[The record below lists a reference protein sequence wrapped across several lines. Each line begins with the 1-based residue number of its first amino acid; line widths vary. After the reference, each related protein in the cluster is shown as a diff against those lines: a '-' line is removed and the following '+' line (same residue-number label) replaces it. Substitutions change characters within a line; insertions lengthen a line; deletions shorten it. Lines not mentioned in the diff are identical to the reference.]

1 MSRAAATPTRRKS
14 RGSGRHPACFIIG
27 AGPGLGL
34 ALAEA
39 FANEGYDIAL
49 MSRGPRKLLEAC
61 AELRKTTGRIINA
74 YAADAGDEVSL
85 KQGIDAA
92 RHVFGDP
99 EVLIYNAAVSHPEPP
114 TKIQQEQLI
123 DDFRVNVGGA
133 LIATQELAP
142 AMIKAKKGTILFT
155 GGGFAYEPAMKY
167 ASLSLGKA
175 ALRSLTYTLAQE
187 LGAHGVHVATV
198 TVYGFLQAG
207 TKFDPQRITQAYLWL
222 HRQPKGHFDIEKIY
236 K

>member
-1 MSRAAATPTRRKS
+1 MTARSSAPRRKT
-14 RGSGRHPACFIIG
+14 RIGRPVCFIVG
-27 AGPGLGL
+27 AGPGISA

-39 FANEGYDIAL
+39 FAGEGFDIVL
-49 MSRGPRKLLEAC
+49 LSRGPSKLRELC
-61 AELRKTTGRIINA
+61 AELTRKTGHYVAA
-74 YAADAGDEVSL
+74 YAADAGDEISL
-85 KQGIDAA
+85 KQGLDIA
-92 RHVFGDP
+92 RADFGDP
-99 EVLIYNAAVSHPEPP
+99 QVLIYNAAVTHLQAP
-114 TKIQQEQLI
+114 TQIGVDTLVEE
-123 DDFRVNVGGA
+123 FRVNVAGA
-133 LIATQELAP
+133 LVVAKEVAP

-198 TVYGFLQAG
+198 TIHGFIQTG
-207 TKFDPQRITQAYLWL
+207 TRLDPARIAQTYLWL
-222 HRQPKGHFDIEKIY
+222 HRQPKGHFDTEKIH

>member
-1 MSRAAATPTRRKS
+1 MTARSASPRRKKS
-14 RGSGRHPACFIIG
+14 EHRPVCFIVG
-27 AGPGLGL
+27 AGPGIGA

-39 FANEGYDIAL
+39 FAGEGYDIVMLA
-49 MSRGPRKLLEAC
+49 RGPAKLRELC
-61 AELRKTTGRIINA
+61 ADLSRKTGRAVCA

-85 KQGIDAA
+85 KQGLDIA
-92 RHVFGDP
+92 RADFGDP
-99 EVLIYNAAVSHPEPP
+99 QVLIYNAASSVLDAP
-114 TKIQQEQLI
+114 TQVPLERLV
-123 DDFRVNVGGA
+123 DEFRVNIGGA
-133 LIATQELAP
+133 LVAAQEVAP

-187 LGAHGVHVATV
+187 LGKHGVHVATV
-198 TVYGFLQAG
+198 TVHGFIQTG
-207 TKFDPQRITQAYLWL
+207 THFDPQRIAQAYVWL
-222 HRQPKGHFDIEKIY
+222 HRQSKGHFDIEKIH

>member
-1 MSRAAATPTRRKS
+1 MSRAAAPRRKPKIPS
-14 RGSGRHPACFIIG
+14 RAPSCFIIG
-27 AGPGLGL
+27 AGPGIGA

-49 MSRGPRKLLEAC
+49 MSRGPRKLLDTC
-61 AELRKTTGRIINA
+61 AELRKSTGRVINA
-74 YAADAGDEVSL
+74 YAADAGDEVAL
-85 KQGIDAA
+85 RQGIDAA

-99 EVLIYNAAVSHPEPP
+99 EVLIYNAAVSNLETP
-114 TKIQQEQLI
+114 TRIPMDRLI
-123 DDFRVNVGGA
+123 DEFRVNVAGA
-133 LIATQELAP
+133 LVATQELAP
-142 AMIKAKKGTILFT
+142 AMIKGKKGTILFT

-175 ALRSLTYTLAQE
+175 ALRSLAYTLAQE

-198 TVYGFLQAG
+198 TVHGFLQAG
-207 TKFDPQRITQAYLWL
+207 TRFDPHRIVQAYLWL

>member
-1 MSRAAATPTRRKS
+1 MTVRSPAPRRKLKI
-14 RGSGRHPACFIIG
+14 GRPVCFIVG
-27 AGPGLGL
+27 AGPGIGA

-39 FANEGYDIAL
+39 FAAEGHDIVLLA
-49 MSRGPRKLLEAC
+49 RGPAKLR
-61 AELRKTTGRIINA
+61 ELCSELSKKTGRAVAA
-74 YAADAGDEVSL
+74 YAADAGDEISL
-85 KQGIDAA
+85 KQGLDAA
-92 RHVFGDP
+92 RDDFGDP
-99 EVLIYNAAVSHPEPP
+99 GVLIYNAAAAHLEAP
-114 TKIQQEQLI
+114 TQITPDRLVEE
-123 DDFRVNVGGA
+123 FRVNVGGA
-133 LIATQELAP
+133 LLAAQEVAP

-198 TVYGFLQAG
+198 TVHGFLQ
-207 TKFDPQRITQAYLWL
+207 TDTRLDPARIAQTYLWL
-222 HRQPKGHFDIEKIY
+222 HKQPKGHFDIEKIH